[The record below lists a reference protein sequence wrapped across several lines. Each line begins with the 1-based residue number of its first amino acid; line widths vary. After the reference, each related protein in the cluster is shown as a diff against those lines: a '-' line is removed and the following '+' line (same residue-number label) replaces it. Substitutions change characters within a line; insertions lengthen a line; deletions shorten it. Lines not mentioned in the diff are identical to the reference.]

1 MIKIAN
7 FLVKDRV
14 FSSVITLLTGTALA
28 QIITA
33 VSMVVVTWLYS
44 PEALGIISI
53 YLAFFSFWVSLASWR
68 FEGAMLVC
76 KGDDE
81 SDHLFRLGSVV
92 VVAMALISVP
102 ALYVL
107 MRSGFLSFSELPLW
121 SPYAAGL
128 SVLGFGLFMMYRS
141 WSLRLRELVAIK
153 RATISRSAANAGIRI
168 VGGFLGGGVI
178 GLFIAEVLGS
188 WAALAAVR
196 NRVAQTR
203 KRAGPS
209 CSWNIKSMLA
219 VGARYATF
227 PKYEMP
233 SVALN
238 QLASVMPV
246 PMVGALYGAQAA
258 GLFGVA
264 RLLVAIPN
272 TQLGAAVSDV
282 FQMELAE
289 NYRNKQY
296 AEGKRLFYSMFK
308 KLALIGLVPLV
319 ASLVLAPL
327 VVPLLFGNQWAQMGV
342 IIAIMAPWM
351 YMAFIVSSL
360 SRLLSVLGAQLFKL
374 IYDFI
379 SLIVVG
385 LVYFYALSFN
395 EGFYFFVLFISLGFI
410 CSYLFYLLV
419 LFYVIDKRL
428 R

>member
-1 MIKIAN
+1 M
-7 FLVKDRV
+7 VKDRV
-14 FSSVITLLTGTALA
+14 FASVITLLTGTALA

-76 KGDDE
+76 KDDDE

-107 MRSGFLSFSELPLW
+107 MSSGFLSFSELPVW

-168 VGGFLGGGVI
+168 AGGVLGGGVI

-196 NRVAQTR
+196 KRVVQTR
-203 KRAGPS
+203 KRIGPS
-209 CSWNIKSMLA
+209 CSWNVKSMLA
-219 VGARYATF
+219 VGARYVTF

-272 TQLGAAVSDV
+272 TQLGAAISDV

-289 NYRNKQY
+289 NYRSKQY

-319 ASLVLAPL
+319 ASLVFAPL
-327 VVPLLFGNQWAQMGV
+327 LVPVLLGDQWAQMGG

-351 YMAFIVSSL
+351 YFAFVVSSL
-360 SRLLSVLGAQLFKL
+360 SRLLSVLEAQRFKL
-374 IYDFI
+374 YYDFL
-379 SLIVVG
+379 SLAMVVV
-385 LVYFYALSFN
+385 VYFVSLNGDFDLYYYIFLISA
-395 EGFYFFVLFISLGFI
+395 GFVICYSVYFSLL
-410 CSYLFYLLV
+410 CH
-419 LFYVIDKRL
+419 VIKVRL
-428 R
+428 A